1 MSEVSVGTKAKIAV
15 ATWSALEDRVPV
27 YALAPSTDR
36 VVVRSDDRVSV
47 LYGRCLHRGALM
59 ADGRVDG
66 DHLICGVHGWGCLG
80 MRACHTNNGPVGI
93 ATQKPALRKRLAIDK
108 SAARLTRFSTATT
121 ELMMILAR
129 ACGHA
134 QLRDFELADLTTYD
148 RDLAHLTGI
157 PYAGVGQ
164 P

>member
-1 MSEVSVGTKAKIAV
+1 MSEMVSIGKKAKITV

-27 YALAPSTDR
+27 YALALST
-36 VVVRSDDRVSV
+36 
-47 LYGRCLHRGALM
+47 
-59 ADGRVDG
+59 
-66 DHLICGVHGWGCLG
+66 
-80 MRACHTNNGPVGI
+80 CHTNNCPVGI
-93 ATQKPALRKRLAIDK
+93 ATQKPALRQRLVIDQ
-108 SAARLTRFSTATT
+108 SAARLTRFLEATS
-121 ELMMILAR
+121 ELMAVLAR

-134 QLRDFELADLTTYD
+134 HLRDFQLDDLTTYD